1 MTWMSWG
8 RSELDES
15 LPGGDKASVAR
26 CGFTAYNELRRW
38 CFDFIRW
45 ERLSS
50 STSFMRILDFI
61 KPKDLSRVAKLQM
74 LAREIVEGY
83 CSGRH
88 RSPHKGFSVEFK
100 EHRQYV
106 HGDELKNIDW
116 KVYGKSDRLFIRQYE
131 EETNLRCTLLVDQSG
146 SMAYAGARSYE
157 GLSKHDYAT
166 RLSAAMAYLMLG
178 QQDPVGLITFD
189 NDLRKQ
195 VPLRSRASHLQP
207 ILQAL
212 SADQS
217 RRETD
222 LGRGVSQNRS
232 QNRSTKSGCNRVRL
246 HGRCRIHREV
256 HWRNSVRAST
266 KCYSFRSWTP
276 MKWSFPSRGESSF
289 MTLESVVA
297 EQTVDASTIRQAYQQ
312 RLDQHNS
319 DLRDAC
325 RRSRVDLIQTT
336 TDRPFA
342 DVLHEYVSAR
352 RRVKR

>member
-1 MTWMSWG
+1 
-8 RSELDES
+8 
-15 LPGGDKASVAR
+15 
-26 CGFTAYNELRRW
+26 
-38 CFDFIRW
+38 
-45 ERLSS
+45 
-50 STSFMRILDFI
+50 MRVLDFI

-146 SMAYAGARSYE
+146 SMAYAGTRAYE
-157 GLSKHDYAT
+157 GLSKTEYAT

-212 SADQS
+212 VENKS

-222 LGRGVSQNRS
+222 LGTVFRKIVPKIGRRS
-232 QNRSTKSGCNRVRL
+232 LVVILSDSMGDVDSIARALAQFRANKHEVVFFQILDPDEVEFPFSG
-246 HGRCRIHREV
+246 RIQFHD
-256 HWRNSVRAST
+256 
-266 KCYSFRSWTP
+266 
-276 MKWSFPSRGESSF
+276 
-289 MTLESVVA
+289 LESVIA

-312 RLDQHNS
+312 RLDDHNQE
-319 DLRDAC
+319 LRDAC
-325 RRSRVDLIQTT
+325 RRSRVDLVQTT
-336 TDRPFA
+336 TDRSFA